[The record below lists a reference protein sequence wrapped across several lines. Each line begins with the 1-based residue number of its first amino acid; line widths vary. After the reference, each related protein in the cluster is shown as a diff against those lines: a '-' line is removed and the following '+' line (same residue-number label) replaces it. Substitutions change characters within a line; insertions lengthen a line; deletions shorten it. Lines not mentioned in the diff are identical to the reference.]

1 MNNKIKRQS
10 HSLPVVAVLTDVSVC
25 LLLESQAEVN
35 LFKLIYDLVSQCL
48 LGRGKIRG
56 QCY

>member
-10 HSLPVVAVLTDVSVC
+10 HSLPVVVVLTDVSVC

-35 LFKLIYDLVSQCL
+35 LFKLIYDLVSQYL
-48 LGRGKIRG
+48 LGRGKICW